1 MLAVVSADGRSH
13 RVQLTAPAADG
24 ARRLLT
30 ATVPGTGRVVIDVA
44 KAAAGTD
51 LALLLRADGPV
62 VVERES
68 AGPGLTRSHAV
79 PG

>member
-1 MLAVVSADGRSH
+1 M
-13 RVQLTAPAADG
+13 
-24 ARRLLT
+24 
-30 ATVPGTGRVVIDVA
+30 TVPVPGSGRAVIDLA
-44 KAAAGTD
+44 KVTPRPD

-68 AGPGLTRSHAV
+68 ARPGLTRSHAV